1 MAKTLEFCFDYGSP
15 TTYLAHAQL
24 TALAER
30 TGAEIIRRPVL
41 LGGIFKATGNQTPMA
56 IEAKHKYM
64 LADMTRIAAHIGAP
78 FAMNP
83 FFIINTLPL
92 MRGAV
97 AAIEDGDFDA
107 YDAAMWAAMWVDE
120 KDMGDAG
127 VIGEVLAAAG
137 LDPARMIERIGEAAV
152 KQALIENTEA
162 AVARGAFGA
171 PSLFVGDQMFFGCD
185 RMDYVERALAA

>member
-15 TTYLAHAQL
+15 TCYLAHAQL
-24 TALAER
+24 AGLAER

-41 LGGIFKATGNQTPMA
+41 LGGIFKAIGNQTPMA
-56 IEAKHKYM
+56 LEAKQKYM
-64 LADMTRIAAHIGAP
+64 LADMTRIAEHIGAP

-83 FFIINTLPL
+83 FFIINTLAL

-97 AAIEDGDFDA
+97 AAQEDGNFDA
-107 YDAAMWAAMWVDE
+107 YDAAMWRGMWE
-120 KDMGDAG
+120 EGRNLGDAG
-127 VIGEVLAAAG
+127 VVGEVLDAAG
-137 LDPARMIERIGEAAV
+137 LDPARAVARIGQAGV
-152 KQALIENTEA
+152 KQALIENTES

-171 PSLFVGDQMFFGCD
+171 PSIFIGEQMFFGCD

>member
-24 TALAER
+24 AALAQR
-30 TGAEIIRRPVL
+30 TGAEIIRRPIL
-41 LGGIFKATGNQTPMA
+41 LGGIFKAVGNQTPMTV
-56 IEAKHKYM
+56 EAKAKYM
-64 LADMTRIAAHIGAP
+64 RDDMSRIALHIGAP

-97 AAIEDGDFDA
+97 AAQADGTFED
-107 YDAAMWAAMWVDE
+107 YDAAMWRAMWVDG
-120 KDMGDAG
+120 KDMGDAS
-127 VIGEVLAAAG
+127 VIGEVLAGAG
-137 LDPARMIERIGEAAV
+137 LDPAGLIARIGEAEV
-152 KQALIENTEA
+152 KQALIDNTEA

-185 RMDYVERALAA
+185 RMDYVERALEA

>member
-24 TALAER
+24 AGLAER
-30 TGAEIIRRPVL
+30 TGAEIVRRPVL

-56 IEAKHKYM
+56 IKAKQKYM
-64 LADMTRIAAHIGAP
+64 LADMTRIARQIGAP

-97 AAIEDGDFDA
+97 AAQEDGDFDA
-107 YDAAMWAAMWVDE
+107 YDAAMWRAMWVDQ
-120 KDMGDAG
+120 KDMGDAS
-127 VIGEVLAAAG
+127 VIGEVLVAAG
-137 LDPARMIERIGEAAV
+137 LDPARLVARIGEAVV
-152 KQALIENTEA
+152 KQTLIDNTEA

-171 PSLFVGDQMFFGCD
+171 PSFFVGDTMYFGCD
-185 RMDYVERALAA
+185 RMDYVERALAT

>member
-24 TALAER
+24 TGLAAR

-41 LGGIFKATGNQTPMA
+41 LGGIFKAAGNQTPMA
-56 IEAKHKYM
+56 IEAKRKYM
-64 LADMTRIAAHIGAP
+64 LDDMTRIARHIGAP

-97 AAIEDGDFDA
+97 AAQEDGIFDA
-107 YDAAMWAAMWVDE
+107 YDAAMWRAMWVDQ
-120 KDMGDAG
+120 KNMGDAS
-127 VIGEVLAAAG
+127 VIGEVLAAAE
-137 LDPARMIERIGEAAV
+137 LDPARLVARIGEAEV
-152 KQALIENTEA
+152 KQALIDNTEA

-171 PSLFVGDQMFFGCD
+171 PSLFVGDEMFFGCD
-185 RMDYVERALAA
+185 RMEYVERALAA

>member
-24 TALAER
+24 AALAQR
-30 TGAEIIRRPVL
+30 TGAEIVRRPVL
-41 LGGIFKATGNQTPMA
+41 LGGIFKATGNQTPMTV
-56 IEAKHKYM
+56 EAKAKYM
-64 LADMTRIAAHIGAP
+64 RDDMGRIARHIGAP

-97 AAIEDGDFDA
+97 AAQADGTFDD
-107 YDAAMWAAMWVDE
+107 YDAAMWRAMWVDG

-137 LDPARMIERIGEAAV
+137 LDPARLIARIGEAEI
-152 KQALIENTEA
+152 KQALIDNTEA

-171 PSLFVGDQMFFGCD
+171 PSIFVGDQMFFGCD
-185 RMDYVERALAA
+185 RMDYVERALEA

>member
-24 TALAER
+24 AGLAER
-30 TGAEIIRRPVL
+30 TGAEIVRRPVL
-41 LGGIFKATGNQTPMA
+41 LGGIFKATGNQTPMVV
-56 IEAKHKYM
+56 EAKAKYM
-64 LADMTRIAAHIGAP
+64 LDDMARIATHIGAP

-97 AAIEDGDFDA
+97 AAQEDGSFDA
-107 YDAAMWAAMWVDE
+107 YDAAVWQAMWVDQ
-120 KDMGDAG
+120 KNMGDFD
-127 VIGEVLAAAG
+127 VIGEVLATAG
-137 LDPARMIERIGEAAV
+137 LDPAHIATRIGEASV
-152 KQALIENTEA
+152 KQGLIDNTEA

-171 PSLFVGDQMFFGCD
+171 PTIFVGDEMFFGCD

>member
-24 TALAER
+24 AALAQR

-56 IEAKHKYM
+56 VEAKAKYM
-64 LADMTRIAAHIGAP
+64 RGDISRIARHIGAP

-97 AAIEDGDFDA
+97 AAQADGTFDD
-107 YDAAMWAAMWVDE
+107 YDAAMWRAMWVDQ
-120 KDMGDAG
+120 KDMGDPA
-127 VIGEVLAAAG
+127 VIGEVLTAAG
-137 LDPARMIERIGEAAV
+137 LDPAGFIARIGEAGI
-152 KQALIENTEA
+152 KQALIDNTEA

-185 RMDYVERALAA
+185 RMDYVERALEA